1 MSPRKGRS
9 QRDNAAAHLDA
20 VQYLTLDIQQFYPST
35 TRSMIRRSLIDQF
48 GMSGDVA
55 GLIAH
60 IATAEDR
67 ACFGSP
73 LTPVLVTLVHR
84 PMFNEIADLCAEY
97 GLAYSVWVDDLTI
110 SGHEIPGTFVLRLRA
125 LIAVRGLRSHKL
137 CYRMGNRAVFITGI
151 GVVGSGLIVPNRI
164 ELRSQE
170 LWQRFQEA
178 CRQDQTDDIDISGAR
193 LLAHLGGI
201 RHVVGPGSKRGQKL
215 ANEMHSIR
223 QKRTKALQV
232 ASFRMIGKQ
241 TDTQWLTSAEQEKR
255 SAESAD
261 IPF

>member
-151 GVVGSGLIVPNRI
+151 GVVGSELIVPNRI

-170 LWQRFQEA
+170 LWQDFQDA
-178 CRQDQTDDIDISGAR
+178 RRQGENDDIDTAATR
-193 LLAHLGGI
+193 LLGHLGGI
-201 RHVVGPGSKRGQKL
+201 RHVVGPASKRGQKL
-215 ANEMHSIR
+215 ANEMNSIR
-223 QKRTKALQV
+223 QKRTKALQ
-232 ASFRMIGKQ
+232 ASIQMMRKQ
-241 TDTQWLTSAEQEKR
+241 TATQRLTSAEQEER
-255 SAESAD
+255 SAEIAA